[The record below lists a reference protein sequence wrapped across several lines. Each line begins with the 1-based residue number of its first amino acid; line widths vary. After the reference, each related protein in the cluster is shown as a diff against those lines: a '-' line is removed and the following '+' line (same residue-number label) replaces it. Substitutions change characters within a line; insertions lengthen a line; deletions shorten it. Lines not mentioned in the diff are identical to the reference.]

1 MLKSW
6 ILTLFLS
13 LLESDESSI
22 EQMIFHD
29 ELADEISNESQSVSS
44 NEDTFVQSTTDAAS
58 FSNEL
63 GVSPNTNDTTNAGS
77 ITHQENNSTAMTLGD
92 DSEEEVTTQSNNAT
106 VTDSKEDTTT
116 DIEIEPIQNGKMC
129 P

>member
-1 MLKSW
+1 M
-6 ILTLFLS
+6 T
-13 LLESDESSI
+13 
-22 EQMIFHD
+22 FHD
-29 ELADEISNESQSVSS
+29 ELAADISNESQSVSS
-44 NEDTFVQSTTDAAS
+44 DEDTFIHRTTDAAS

-106 VTDSKEDTTT
+106 VTDSEEDTTT